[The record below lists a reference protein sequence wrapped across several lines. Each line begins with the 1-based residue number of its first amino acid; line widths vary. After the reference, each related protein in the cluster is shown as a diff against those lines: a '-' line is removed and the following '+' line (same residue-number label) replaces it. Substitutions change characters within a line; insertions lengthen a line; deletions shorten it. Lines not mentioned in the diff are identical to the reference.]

1 MIKNRKVVIIGAG
14 HVGSHVGYA
23 LAAQGLVED
32 IVYIDID
39 KKKAFAQALDIFD
52 ATVYLPHRVKLKQEI
67 IVILMML
74 I

>member
-39 KKKAFAQALDIFD
+39 KKKAFAQALDIF
-52 ATVYLPHRVKLKQEI
+52 V
-67 IVILMML
+67 L